1 MLLETA
7 GGETGEVLEPV
18 GFVEG
23 CGEGGDCW
31 TAHGVV
37 GPRDHVFEGGC
48 GASHVGELMGRGG
61 GVGWFFTDG
70 AQYGVRGWVGWD
82 LIVEAHGGGVR
93 GANGDFRAFGS
104 RGSGAGWVEAPKF
117 VGGLFGAF

>member
-1 MLLETA
+1 
-7 GGETGEVLEPV
+7 
-18 GFVEG
+18 
-23 CGEGGDCW
+23 
-31 TAHGVV
+31 
-37 GPRDHVFEGGC
+37 
-48 GASHVGELMGRGG
+48 MGRGG

-104 RGSGAGWVEAPKF
+104 RCSGAGWVEAPKF
-117 VGGLFGAF
+117 VGGLFGTLEESPPFLCEDDAVTRKDGCFFWIGADGLGH